1 MFWRR
6 DEKAFLLRSKI
17 SVLLMRRPQSGV
29 KSLVSKE
36 LVGLFNSR
44 FSQDVEDAVLQK
56 I

>member
-1 MFWRR
+1 
-6 DEKAFLLRSKI
+6 
-17 SVLLMRRPQSGV
+17 MRRPQSDL

-44 FSQDVEDAVLQK
+44 FSQVKDVEVAVFQK